1 MSFHWDGFP
10 KNKDYHKVAGIP
22 NCSFSFLWPNKN
34 KDNPVLIFK
43 WNNLFFILMDAFL
56 ATIYAFT
63 FKLYA
68 EAISH
73 KGYQK
78 TIFLE
83 MDWSS
88 F

>member
-1 MSFHWDGFP
+1 
-10 KNKDYHKVAGIP
+10 
-22 NCSFSFLWPNKN
+22 
-34 KDNPVLIFK
+34 
-43 WNNLFFILMDAFL
+43 MDAFL

-78 TIFLE
+78 TMFLE